1 MASTR
6 SRAGF
11 AGARSLGGGSEV
23 GRSAPPS
30 RLGPIISPARGR
42 LELRSRTP
50 FMGPGRCNPTCRDLG
65 DGHDEQEM
73 CRSAQRVGGL
83 SDGLQESRRS
93 GIPRPFHRDRGLY
106 GEPITYPT
114 LKKIPVRSYR
124 REKRTF
130 SSTDCAV
137 VEGEVGAGQR
147 RLLRFTAG
155 FPNVGPGDLIIGN
168 PFDHPELYD
177 FTTCHGHPHFKEYA
191 DYRLWTTQGYSDW
204 RALRDG
210 NPDAVPSEILGARP
224 DLAAQM
230 MAGRKEGFCAIDFT
244 PYSSTAG
251 PAKYTSCSTNQG
263 ISAGWEDVYS
273 LRLDGQWI
281 ETA

>member
-1 MASTR
+1 R
-6 SRAGF
+6 G
-11 AGARSLGGGSEV
+11 
-23 GRSAPPS
+23 
-30 RLGPIISPARGR
+30 RLGPVISPARGR

-50 FMGPGRCNPTCRDLG
+50 FMGAGRCNPACRDGG

-93 GIPRPFHRDRGLY
+93 GIPHPFHRDRGLY

-155 FPNVGPGDLIIGN
+155 FPNGAPVTLSSGTPS
-168 PFDHPELYD
+168 
-177 FTTCHGHPHFKEYA
+177 TTPSC
-191 DYRLWTTQGYSDW
+191 TTS
-204 RALRDG
+204 RR
-210 NPDAVPSEILGARP
+210 VT
-224 DLAAQM
+224 
-230 MAGRKEGFCAIDFT
+230 AIRT
-244 PYSSTAG
+244 SRSTR
-251 PAKYTSCSTNQG
+251 T
-263 ISAGWEDVYS
+263 
-273 LRLDGQWI
+273 
-281 ETA
+281 TA